1 MQELCGLYLPGFGNP
16 KEGCL
21 HRTTLSQSRFHP
33 WCLLPFPPLITRS
46 FVAQGGDEAARRPL
60 RSCTVCSRVPWRQ
73 GSWQTANL
81 YLDGTWISAAV

>member
-1 MQELCGLYLPGFGNP
+1 VGSTCPASETPRRVAFIGQHCPNP
-16 KEGCL
+16 
-21 HRTTLSQSRFHP
+21 RFHP
-33 WCLLPFPPLITRS
+33 WCLLSFPPLITRS